1 MKLVDDYVREIQGGN
16 LQKAT
21 EIMLDIIA
29 SDPSGETRRQ
39 LDRRFSIDMSESQR
53 QLQSHSL
60 TH

>member
-21 EIMLDIIA
+21 EIMLHIIA
-29 SDPSGETRRQ
+29 ADPSGETRRQ
-39 LDRRFSIDMSESQR
+39 LDRRFGGEMSDSHRHLES
-53 QLQSHSL
+53 HCP